1 VLVNNIKLIDYA
13 SRGETKSIIVWLK
26 LLETA
31 FIENISKKKPILLID
46 DLLSELDEDHK
57 LMLVNKIKY
66 YQTFITSIE
75 LKTEEENLIK
85 L

>member
-1 VLVNNIKLIDYA
+1 M
-13 SRGETKSIIVWLK
+13 T
-26 LLETA
+26 
-31 FIENISKKKPILLID
+31 KKKPILLID

-75 LKTEEENLIK
+75 LKTKEDNLIR